1 MHGAPKSLSK
11 YTTIKNYLR
20 FFIQKSLNN
29 EITGQHFQAAPQM
42 GFQYPSQ
49 QHQQHV
55 QQQQQHHQQQQQHY
69 QQQQQGPIRN
79 DDSKES
85 F

>member
-1 MHGAPKSLSK
+1 MQRLNAGQNAKHLNV
-11 YTTIKNYLR
+11 NYS
-20 FFIQKSLNN
+20 FFIQKCLNN
-29 EITGQHFQAAPQM
+29 EITGEPFQAAPQM

-49 QHQQHV
+49 Q
-55 QQQQQHHQQQQQHY
+55 QQQYVQQQQQHY

-79 DDSKES
+79 EDSKES

>member
-1 MHGAPKSLSK
+1 
-11 YTTIKNYLR
+11 
-20 FFIQKSLNN
+20 
-29 EITGQHFQAAPQM
+29 M

-49 QHQQHV
+49 Q
-55 QQQQQHHQQQQQHY
+55 QQQYVQQQQQHY

-79 DDSKES
+79 EDSKES